1 LEIHNGRY
9 KINYYEMKIKKFN
22 EMHDVD
28 FANTIADAIEQEM
41 NTLKSKSMPYE
52 EFIKMMKSR
61 GADDTTTDLVLSELV
76 DRGFSFD

>member
-1 LEIHNGRY
+1 
-9 KINYYEMKIKKFN
+9 MKIKKFN

-76 DRGFSFD
+76 DRRFGFD

>member
-1 LEIHNGRY
+1 
-9 KINYYEMKIKKFN
+9 MKIKKFN

-41 NTLKSKSMPYE
+41 NT
-52 EFIKMMKSR
+52 IKMMKSR

-76 DRGFSFD
+76 DRRFGFD